1 MVSPFPALSS
11 SIWKIVPNFDLRGD
25 PFLNTMF
32 MNRNNQIIIY
42 QTEDGQTQ
50 VDVRMENETVWL
62 TQAQMAEL
70 FQTDR
75 TSIVRHINNIYKVEE
90 LERESTCAKIAQVQ
104 MEGHRTVTRQI
115 PYFNLDM
122 IISVGYRVNAKRGV
136 QFRRWASKILKEY
149 LVKGYAVN
157 DRLRRDQLGE
167 LRQLVQV
174 VGRTLQS
181 RDITASADGQALFD
195 VVVDYTYA
203 LDTLD
208 NYDYERLVIERTT
221 SKEPFRAT
229 YENAMAEIRRLHDK
243 FGGSQWFGNEKD
255 DSFTSSIGQI
265 YQTFGGEE
273 LYPSVE
279 EKAAML
285 LYLVTK
291 NHSFSDGN
299 KRIAATLFLWFLNNN
314 GVLYRPDGTKRLAD
328 NTLVALTLM
337 IAESRTEEKDVMVK
351 VVVNLINQR
360 NE

>member
-1 MVSPFPALSS
+1 
-11 SIWKIVPNFDLRGD
+11 
-25 PFLNTMF
+25 

-50 VDVRMENETVWL
+50 VDVRLENETVWL

-136 QFRRWASKILKEY
+136 QFRRWASKILKQY

-157 DRLRRDQLGE
+157 NRLRRDQLGE

-229 YENAMAEIRRLHDK
+229 YENAMAEIRRLHNK

-255 DSFTSSIGQI
+255 DSFKSSIGQI

-314 GVLYRPDGTKRLAD
+314 GILYRPDGTKRLAD

>member
-1 MVSPFPALSS
+1 MCLDCKRDTVKKEVMKEDQ
-11 SIWKIVPNFDLRGD
+11 KIV
-25 PFLNTMF
+25 
-32 MNRNNQIIIY
+32 IY

-50 VDVRMENETVWL
+50 IDVRLENDTVWL

-90 LERESTCAKIAQVQ
+90 LDRDSTCAKIAQVQ
-104 MEGHRTVTRQI
+104 IEGKRTVKRDI
-115 PYFNLDM
+115 PLFNLDM
-122 IISVGYRVNAKRGV
+122 IISVGYRVNSKRGIK
-136 QFRRWASKILKEY
+136 FRQWANRVLKDY
-149 LVKGYAVN
+149 LVKGYAIN
-157 DRLRRDQLGE
+157 ERMRREQIGE
-167 LRQLVQV
+167 LRQLVGML
-174 VGRTLQS
+174 GRTIQ
-181 RDITASADGQALFD
+181 GQPLLSTDETNALFE
-195 VVVDYTYA
+195 VVTDYTYA

-208 NYDYERLVIERTT
+208 NYDYERLTIDKTT
-221 SKEPFRAT
+221 KEEPFHAT
-229 YENAMAEIRRLHDK
+229 YENAMEEIRLLRDK
-243 FGGSQWFGNEKD
+243 FGGSVLFGNEKD
-255 DSFTSSIGQI
+255 DSFKSSIGQI

-314 GVLYRPDGTKRLAD
+314 HILYRADGSKRLAD

-351 VVVNLINQR
+351 VVVNLINQQ
-360 NE
+360 NV

>member
-1 MVSPFPALSS
+1 MWQNS
-11 SIWKIVPNFDLRGD
+11 KNMKQDQIV
-25 PFLNTMF
+25 
-32 MNRNNQIIIY
+32 IY
-42 QTEDGQTQ
+42 QDENNAIQLEVKMDGE
-50 VDVRMENETVWL
+50 MIWL
-62 TQAQMAEL
+62 TRQQLATL
-70 FQTDR
+70 FGRDYKTI
-75 TSIVRHINNIYKVEE
+75 SKHINNALREE
-90 LERESTCAKIAQVQ
+90 LADEVVVAKFANTTKHGA
-104 MEGHRTVTRQI
+104 MEGKTQTHEKE
-115 PYFNLDM
+115 YFNLEM
-122 IISVGYRVNAKRGV
+122 VTSVGYRVKSKRGV
-136 QFRRWASKILKEY
+136 QFRKWANKVLKEY
-149 LVKGYAVN
+149 LVKGYVVN
-157 DRLRRDQLGE
+157 ERIRKDQLGE

-174 VGRTLQS
+174 AS
-181 RDITASADGQALFD
+181 RAISSREVAKTVESQDLLN

-208 NYDYERLVIERTT
+208 NYDYERLTIDKTT
-221 SKEPFRAT
+221 RQEKFHAT
-229 YENAMAEIRRLHDK
+229 YDNAMEEIARLREK
-243 FGGSQWFGNEKD
+243 FGGSTLFGNEKYE
-255 DSFTSSIGQI
+255 SFTSSIGQI

-314 GVLYRPDGTKRLAD
+314 GILYREDGSKRLAD

-337 IAESRTEEKDVMVK
+337 IAESKTEEKDVMVK

>member
-1 MVSPFPALSS
+1 MT
-11 SIWKIVPNFDLRGD
+11 NE
-25 PFLNTMF
+25 
-32 MNRNNQIIIY
+32 IIIY

-50 VDVRMENETVWL
+50 IDVRMENETVWL

-70 FQTDR
+70 FNTDR
-75 TSIVRHINNIYKVEE
+75 TSIVRHINNIYKTEE
-90 LERESTCAKIAQVQ
+90 LEREATCAKIAQVQ
-104 MEGHRTVTRQI
+104 IEGSRSVTRTI

-122 IISVGYRVNAKRGV
+122 IISVGYRVNSKRGV
-136 QFRRWASKILKEY
+136 QFRQWANRVLKQY

-157 DRLRRDQLGE
+157 ERRVQEHYTE
-167 LRQLVQV
+167 LRQLVQIL
-174 VGRTLQS
+174 GRTISSQEQLSKQENQ
-181 RDITASADGQALFD
+181 DLLD

-208 NYDYERLVIERTT
+208 NYDYERLTIDRTT
-221 SKEPFRAT
+221 SEEPFRAT
-229 YENAMAEIRRLHDK
+229 YEGAMKEIDRLREK
-243 FGGSQWFGNEKD
+243 FGGSRWFGNEKD
-255 DSFTSSIGQI
+255 DSFKSSIGQI

-299 KRIAATLFLWFLNNN
+299 KRIAATLFLWFLNGNRI
-314 GVLYRPDGTKRLAD
+314 LYRPDGTKRLAD

-337 IAESRTEEKDVMVK
+337 IAESKTEEKEVMVK